1 MDLVPVILGLY
12 PGDSKQ
18 LVLGFGLWPV
28 RLKVQV
34 FLIEETL
41 EESSRPEETLVECP
55 RRTVPAIR

>member
-12 PGDSKQ
+12 QCDSKQ
-18 LVLGFGLWPV
+18 LGLGFGLWPV

-34 FLIEETL
+34 LLIEETL

-55 RRTVPAIR
+55 RTVPAIR